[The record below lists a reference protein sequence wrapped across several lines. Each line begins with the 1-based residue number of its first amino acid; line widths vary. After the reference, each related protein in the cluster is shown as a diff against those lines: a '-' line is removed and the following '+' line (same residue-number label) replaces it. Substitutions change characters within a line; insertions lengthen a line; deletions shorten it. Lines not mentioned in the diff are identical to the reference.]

1 MANSRS
7 TLGKPLGR
15 DAVRHGPHLGPGL
28 RRAAPQ
34 NLRDSSEFLAR
45 SEFVRLRMRF
55 GSQMA
60 AALELGVSRS
70 SLENWERGAVRVPA
84 WALVA
89 IGELARETGT

>member
-7 TLGKPLGR
+7 TLGEPGGR
-15 DAVRHGPHLGPGL
+15 DASCHGPHCGPGL

-34 NLRDSSEFLAR
+34 NLRDSSELLAR